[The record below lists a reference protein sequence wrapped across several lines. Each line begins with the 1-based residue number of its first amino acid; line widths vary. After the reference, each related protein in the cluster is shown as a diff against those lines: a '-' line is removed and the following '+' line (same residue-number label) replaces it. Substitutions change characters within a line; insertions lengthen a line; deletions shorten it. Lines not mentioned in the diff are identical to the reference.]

1 MPLIRLAVTLLL
13 TLVATSAWA
22 DLRTYDVPPQ
32 YQQEIYTALARVLN
46 TGGQPTGGVQLLPSG
61 QILVN
66 ASPETLQ
73 QVEAVLQTIRA
84 RPSEATPRAALRY
97 WAVLGSRDAAADPPG
112 AAAPSVLGDVLGEL
126 RRMHGDLT
134 FRVLGTAALVTESGQ
149 EGHVDGTPLDV
160 EQKAFVQGDKLTAEI
175 DLNLTDIGSSGQGTV
190 ILQPGQQILRPSIGR
205 LSVHTSLQRGE
216 FVVLGEGELRELQSA
231 GLNGLVFYIVH
242 WPEE

>member
-1 MPLIRLAVTLLL
+1 MTRIRFAATALLPLIAN
-13 TLVATSAWA
+13 SAWA

-32 YQQEIYTALARVLN
+32 YQQEIYNALRVVLD
-46 TGGQPTGGVQLLPSG
+46 GGPPTNGRVELLPSG

-84 RPSEATPRAALRY
+84 RPAEPTPRAALRY
-97 WAVLGSRDAAADPPG
+97 WAVLGSRDNAANPG
-112 AAAPSVLGDVLGEL
+112 SAPPSVLDDVLGEL

-149 EGHVDGTPLDV
+149 EGSVDGMPLDV
-160 EQKAFVQGDKLTAEI
+160 EQQAFVQGDRLNAEI
-175 DLNLTDIGSSGQGTV
+175 SLSLTGIGGPDEDIAILRIGS
-190 ILQPGQQILRPSIGR
+190 

-216 FVVLGEGELRELQSA
+216 FVVLGESEHQGQ
-231 GLNGLVFYIVH
+231 GTGIDGQVFYIVH
-242 WPEE
+242 WPEQ

>member
-97 WAVLGSRDAAADPPG
+97 WAVLGSRDAGANPPG
-112 AAAPSVLGDVLGEL
+112 TAPPSVLGAVLGEL

-134 FRVLGTAALVTESGQ
+134 FRVLGTAALVTESGE
-149 EGHVDGTPLDV
+149 EGLVDGMPLDV
-160 EQKAFVQGDKLTAEI
+160 EQQAFVQGDRMNAELDLRLTGLGTPDGDMA
-175 DLNLTDIGSSGQGTV
+175 LLHIGS
-190 ILQPGQQILRPSIGR
+190 
-205 LSVHTSLQRGE
+205 LSVHTSLRRGE
-216 FVVLGEGELRELQSA
+216 FVVLGEGELHERQGA
-231 GLNGLVFYIVH
+231 GFDGVVFYIVH